1 MWGII
6 PAAGIGSRIQP
17 LAFSKE
23 LLPIGS
29 RFEGGIERPR
39 AVSEHLIER
48 MIAAGVN
55 KICFVIAPG
64 KSDIINYYG
73 ARIGGA
79 SIVYVVQQEPNGLCD
94 AIFCALPLIGPEE
107 PVVIGLPDTIWF
119 PEAALAPLPDD
130 RFSFLL
136 FPVEQPELFDAVVT
150 DGAGHVLEVQVKRAG
165 ARSRWVWGAFKMPGR
180 VLHELHAL
188 WRRPERGDEY
198 IGTLVN
204 AWLAAGGTAHGVCA
218 GEVYVDVGTLNG
230 YREAV
235 SLLAGRPAQVNP
247 TVVPFRVLQQRD
259 VLKAAAKRADQ
270 SMAAG
275 TLARE

>member
-1 MWGII
+1 
-6 PAAGIGSRIQP
+6 
-17 LAFSKE
+17 

-48 MIAAGVN
+48 MIAGGVD